1 MAAALLSR
9 LSGRSPATK
18 SARSPFRTAL
28 RTGEGRTGLGL
39 LAAVVVVAVI
49 GPMLAPYS
57 PTATGVCIP
66 LSGPSLTHLLGC
78 DDLGR
83 DVLSR
88 VLTGGGS
95 VLLPPAAGTALA
107 IVVGGAVGLASGYLG
122 GRLDVAVTR
131 VLDLF
136 LAIPPLL
143 TVLVIAA
150 TFGGS
155 NTVIVGAL
163 ALISAPKIARVLRGA
178 TQNLRTSDFVV
189 AAQARG
195 ERLGWILG
203 REFLPNLFPTL
214 LVEVA
219 IRYTFAI
226 IFVATLN
233 FLGLGQQPP
242 SSNWGLMVS
251 EGRNI
256 IAQAPVAALAP
267 AFAIAM
273 LVVGVHLSAD
283 ALARALT
290 ADGTTAVAAA

>member
-1 MAAALLSR
+1 MAATLLSR
-9 LSGRSPATK
+9 LSRRPPAPP
-18 SARSPFRTAL
+18 SARSPLRVAL

-39 LAAVVVVAVI
+39 IAAVVVIAVI
-49 GPMLAPYS
+49 GPVLAPYS
-57 PTATGVCIP
+57 PIATGVGRP
-66 LSGPSLTHLLGC
+66 LSGPSLAHLLGC

-107 IVVGGAVGLASGYLG
+107 ILAGGAVGLVSGYLG
-122 GRLDVAVTR
+122 GRLDLVVTR
-131 VLDLF
+131 VLDVF
-136 LAIPPLL
+136 LAVPPLL

-150 TFGGS
+150 AFGAS
-155 NTVIVGAL
+155 STVIVAAL
-163 ALISAPKIARVLRGA
+163 AVVSAPKIARVLRGA

-203 REFLPNLFPTL
+203 REFLPNLVPTPV
-214 LVEVA
+214 VEVA

-256 IAQAPVAALAP
+256 IVQAPVAVLAP
-267 AFAIAM
+267 ALAIAI
-273 LVVGVHLSAD
+273 LVIGVHLFAD

-290 ADGTTAVAAA
+290 SDGTTAVVA